1 MKTYYIHPMAFG
13 STQDPGHGHVHVVKV
28 DEAEKR
34 IAELQAREV
43 KLPERYEV
51 EMCPTPSP
59 NGEVR
64 ILYAALNSTPTIATP
79 PVLKLAFSAGGVEQ
93 RY

>member
-13 STQDPGHGHVHVVKV
+13 STQDPGHGHVHVVKA
-28 DEAEKR
+28 DEAEKC
-34 IAELQAREV
+34 IAELQARKV

-59 NGEVR
+59 NGEWYSRDDV
-64 ILYAALNSTPTIATP
+64 LAALVA
-79 PVLKLAFSAGGVEQ
+79 AGVKFTDGTDKGE
-93 RY
+93 